1 MARDWFD
8 TGNHG
13 IALGLEY
20 GSLVDAATGGA
31 ITADTVKGKV
41 SNLEAWIKTDDW
53 PFTDNSNKLSWS
65 GALVNDGSDSNISAG
80 TSSSKKLKELPP
92 QSIALKFGSTVSGTV
107 ALSLTGIEA
116 AGETLSG
123 SRTFTFPARPYHLP
137 AIPGTAIDGV
147 AYYCSGNQNDPAQ
160 DSYWANTD
168 WYLETNGVLSI
179 QYANLP
185 GSQTG
190 VNYASAPNS
199 RYRGFIV
206 SKNASGNGAAY
217 TGYYY
222 TAPNAPSAV
231 AAARA
236 AGSTQVNLSWAANG
250 SRYVSV
256 YRLWRSL
263 NGGAYS
269 LLKDVAGLSTTDTV
283 PLGSKANYY
292 VVALTPIGVNQAVS
306 ANSAVVGVGKGYNV
320 PNPPGVALV
329 RTGPTTATMTITGNQ
344 NTATND
350 RYTALMSWQIQVNG
364 AAFSGGEAML
374 PGSTTSRPISGL
386 PVDSQI
392 RVQAC
397 FINDAGA
404 SAWVQSGYLYTTPDA
419 PTDFVAARSDP
430 ASSTVNLSW
439 TDNAGYDANVLLEKL
454 VAGAWAQV
462 ATFAAGTVSGT
473 TVLSQAESGTYRLRV
488 VTPDNQYSAYS
499 NEQVVAV
506 AFVTN
511 KAYARVGDAALD
523 YCFVGEQRIR
533 RIVKGV
539 TVLWEDGMALLPPLF
554 KDPNNIGCYLMDTEI
569 FIEVPGEPGLFYV
582 PLTSFL
588 TPSTEGPNYYEIGP
602 LS

>member
-31 ITADTVKGKV
+31 ITADTVNGKV

-53 PFTDNSNKLSWS
+53 PFTDSSNKLSWS
-65 GALVNDGSDSNISAG
+65 GALVNDGSASNINAG
-80 TSSSKKLKELPP
+80 TSSSKKLKELTP
-92 QSIALKFGSTVSGTV
+92 QTIALKFGSTVSGTV
-107 ALSLTGIEA
+107 SLSLTGIEA

-137 AIPGTAIDGV
+137 AVPGTAIDGG

-160 DSYWANTD
+160 DSYWQYTD
-168 WYLETNGVLSI
+168 WYLETNDVLAI
-179 QYANLP
+179 QHSNLP

-190 VNYASAPNS
+190 VNYAAAANS

-222 TAPNAPSAV
+222 TAPNAPSGV
-231 AAARA
+231 AATRA

-250 SRYVSV
+250 SRYVGS

-269 LLKDVAGLSTTDTV
+269 HLKDVAGLSTTDTV
-283 PLGSKANYY
+283 PLGSTASYY
-292 VVALTPIGVNQAVS
+292 VVALTPVGVNQGVS
-306 ANSAVVGVGKGYNV
+306 ANSAVVAIGSGYNV
-320 PNPPGVALV
+320 PNAPGVALV
-329 RTGPTTATMTITGNQ
+329 RTGTTTATITITGNQ

-350 RYTALMSWQIQVNG
+350 RYTAQLDWQLQVNG
-364 AAFSGGEAML
+364 AAFGGGATNL
-374 PGSTTSRPISGL
+374 AGTTTSIPVTGL
-386 PVDSQI
+386 PADSQI
-392 RVQAC
+392 RVQVRFGNAT
-397 FINDAGA
+397 GE
-404 SAWVQSGYLYTTPDA
+404 SAWAQSGYLYTVPDA
-419 PTDFVAARSDP
+419 PSAFVAARADA

-439 TDNAGYDANVLLEKL
+439 VDNSTYDATVLVEKK
-454 VAGAWAQV
+454 VGAGDWVQT
-462 ATFAAGTVSGT
+462 ATFAAPAVSGT
-473 TVLSQAESGTYRLRV
+473 VVQGQAESASYRLRV
-488 VTPDNQYSAYS
+488 VTPDNQYSSYS
-499 NEQVVAV
+499 NEQTVAV

-511 KAYARVGDAALD
+511 KNYTRIGDVPLD

-533 RIVKGV
+533 RIVKGS
-539 TVLWEDGMALLPPLF
+539 TVLWEDGDA
-554 KDPNNIGCYLMDTEI
+554 
-569 FIEVPGEPGLFYV
+569 
-582 PLTSFL
+582 
-588 TPSTEGPNYYEIGP
+588 
-602 LS
+602 